1 MHLFFC
7 SLPVST
13 LHPSPTT
20 TTLAPSLSRQT
31 ALGVT
36 AGITCRASG
45 ALPPANGLISCG
57 GHPISPEIDS
67 LSFLSSLTRLCPDPS
82 HECRDANAQDRI
94 KKKRSTLVW
103 RVRFCTTAY
112 ICVLVHVSFF
122 SGSFPPLDVWRL
134 CLWLFFLWKRDFS
147 LWLGKY
153 CIPSCKIQMQPW
165 KVWQLSRITDL
176 NRNAASVLHFYVF
189 ALTLPLS

>member
-94 KKKRSTLVW
+94 KKKKKYTCLACEILHNCVYLCACARLV
-103 RVRFCTTAY
+103 
-112 ICVLVHVSFF
+112 FF
-122 SGSFPPLDVWRL
+122 RQ
-134 CLWLFFLWKRDFS
+134 FS
-147 LWLGKY
+147 
-153 CIPSCKIQMQPW
+153 PS
-165 KVWQLSRITDL
+165 
-176 NRNAASVLHFYVF
+176 
-189 ALTLPLS
+189 

>member
-45 ALPPANGLISCG
+45 ALPPANGLISFG
-57 GHPISPEIDS
+57 GHPISPETDS
-67 LSFLSSLTRLCPDPS
+67 LSFLSSLTRLCPDLS
-82 HECRDANAQDRI
+82 HECRDANAQDR
-94 KKKRSTLVW
+94 KKKKAVHLSGVW
-103 RVRFCTTAY
+103 DSAQLRIFVCLCTS
-112 ICVLVHVSFF
+112 HFF
-122 SGSFPPLDVWRL
+122 SAVFPLLMFEDSA
-134 CLWLFFLWKRDFS
+134 CGCLFFEKEIFLCDLESIVS
-147 LWLGKY
+147 LHAKFRCSHEKY
-153 CIPSCKIQMQPW
+153 GNSAESQIWIEMLYLYFTLM
-165 KVWQLSRITDL
+165 LSR
-176 NRNAASVLHFYVF
+176 
-189 ALTLPLS
+189 